1 MSRSVHSPRVR
12 RALERIREDGILR
25 PDEDILATVHDPR
38 WDRPMLAHDWR
49 RHVPPPMRDIWDTLP
64 LHTRLCVYES
74 AEFSALD
81 EDAGTAMVTG
91 PGTGER

>member
-1 MSRSVHSPRVR
+1 MSRSVDDPRVR
-12 RALERIREDGILR
+12 RALERIRQDGILR
-25 PDEDILATVHDPR
+25 ADEDILATVRDPR

-49 RHVPPPMRDIWDTLP
+49 RHVPPPMRDVWDTLP

-91 PGTGER
+91 PGAGEA